1 MSSNLEVKECCL
13 EEWIHPELSLK
24 VGADVI
30 PVCNFDGAWW
40 GHCVPSTWHQVG

>member
-30 PVCNFDGAWW
+30 PVRTRLEDILD
-40 GHCVPSTWHQVG
+40 